1 MVLATAGDLEVEVS
15 DAAAL
20 EEEALLVA
28 SPEVD
33 LPAAVLLAALP
44 PPGSLVATLRL
55 EVLLLALRA
64 ARLLT
69 VALAAAILGAALA
82 VGTSAG
88 AFLSGRHLAS
98 VWASDTADTAI
109 TTMRATRGPPTAT
122 HGLAVTTTDI
132 EANTRTVAG
141 QPHCERRIRSGAPL
155 TSRASPGLSD
165 GLRTSLKLI
174 PEAGSAPVFPMGR
187 GPWGCCSVR
196 IPEQ

>member
-1 MVLATAGDLEVEVS
+1 MAGDLAEEDSATAGELQEEDS
-15 DAAAL
+15 AAAAL
-20 EEEALLVA
+20 EEEALVA
-28 SPEVD
+28 ASRAVA
-33 LPAAVLLAALP
+33 LPAVVLPIVLP
-44 PPGSLVATLRL
+44 PPGSLVATLR
-55 EVLLLALRA
+55 AT
-64 ARLLT
+64 RLPT
-69 VALAAAILGAALA
+69 VALAAAIFDTALV

-88 AFLSGRHLAS
+88 AFSAGRHLAS

-109 TTMRATRGPPTAT
+109 TTTRATRGPPTAT

-141 QPHCERRIRSGAPL
+141 QPHCERRIRRGAPL
-155 TSRASPGLSD
+155 TSGASPGLSG

>member
-1 MVLATAGDLEVEVS
+1 MAGDLEEEDSATAGDLQEEDS
-15 DAAAL
+15 AAAAL
-20 EEEALLVA
+20 EEEALLAASRAVA
-28 SPEVD
+28 
-33 LPAAVLLAALP
+33 LAAVVLPIVLP

-69 VALAAAILGAALA
+69 VALAVAILGTALV

-88 AFLSGRHLAS
+88 AFSAGRHLAS

-141 QPHCERRIRSGAPL
+141 PAPL
-155 TSRASPGLSD
+155 
-165 GLRTSLKLI
+165 
-174 PEAGSAPVFPMGR
+174 
-187 GPWGCCSVR
+187 
-196 IPEQ
+196 